1 MSKDNK
7 ANLKAHHGAHSEPQH
22 DLLAM
27 FIRFIVNVLSLAIL
41 IIIGLSF
48 MEACQPKPAIE
59 RSGMEGR
66 P

>member
-1 MSKDNK
+1 MNNDNK
-7 ANLKAHHGAHSEPQH
+7 TNLKTHHRAHSEPQH

-27 FIRFIVNVLSLAIL
+27 FIRLIVNVLSLAIL

-48 MEACQPKPAIE
+48 FAACQPKTVIE
-59 RSGMEGR
+59 HSSKEGQ